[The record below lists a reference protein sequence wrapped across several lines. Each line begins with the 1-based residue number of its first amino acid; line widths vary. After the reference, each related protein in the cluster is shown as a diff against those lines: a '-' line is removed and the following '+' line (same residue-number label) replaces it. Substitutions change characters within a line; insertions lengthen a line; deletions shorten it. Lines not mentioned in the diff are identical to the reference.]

1 MIHKNIA
8 TALLLA
14 AFSTAANAQVFKCT
28 DQYGRNTFSDKPCR
42 SSDKAAIA
50 HKGLTYEQAYEQERQ
65 HQQALDAKAARQ
77 LSNPSYGYGYAPS
90 APTPNYPTSRQN
102 SGQAATGPGNNPTIS
117 TLHPNGSGFAQKEA
131 ARQQRQQELREE
143 RRARPAPPPPQPS
156 HLSHCKGSFCYG
168 NQGDTYVNT
177 GRGNMVGP
185 NGQSCRTVGN
195 MVHCN

>member
-1 MIHKNIA
+1 MIHKSIA

-14 AFSTAANAQVFKCT
+14 AFGTAAHAQVFKCT

-65 HQQALDAKAARQ
+65 HQQALNAKAARQ
-77 LSNPSYGYGYAPS
+77 LSSPSYGYAPS
-90 APTPNYPTSRQN
+90 TPTPNYPTSRQN